1 MIGCTSNSSDKR
13 SAIVSTPTQ
22 IQYILNMT
30 SQFNFLPSH
39 SWDRNL
45 LIYDSNNNYYYI
57 NNISY
62 DYFNILYLGDNE
74 TSSILIEVMTTCLD
88 SLELGSI
95 ITINFQDSKYQI
107 EVKFDKEKYLDVQ
120 LVNFNKIHIHIYKY
134 DLEYLTHVL

>member
-45 LIYDSNNNYYYI
+45 LIYDSNNNCYYI
-57 NNISY
+57 NNLSCN
-62 DYFNILYLGDNE
+62 YFNILYLGN
-74 TSSILIEVMTTCLD
+74 TKTASLLIRAMTNCLD

-120 LVNFNKIHIHIYKY
+120 LVNFNKIYIHIYKS
-134 DLEYLTHVL
+134 DLEYLIHVL